1 MSDYT
6 FSTLNDQEFEDL
18 VRDLLNA
25 KFGLNLRSYKQ
36 GRDKGIDLRHST
48 EVDDNAVV
56 VQVKHYLRSGFP
68 KLIRV
73 LKNEEL
79 RKIKALAPTRYF
91 VATSLALN
99 PDDQERIRE
108 TMSPYVG
115 SLADVIGNE
124 ELNKYLAE
132 FAEIEK
138 RHFKLWFSSVS
149 LLDRILNNAIEGRTR
164 HLLDQIAKKFP
175 KYVVTKRLDEANRI
189 LERERV
195 LMITGQPGI
204 GKTTLAQIIIFERLK
219 MNFKIREVTNIREAE
234 DIISADNDVPELFY
248 MDDFLGDIQLE
259 LLSGRVSGS
268 DIARFVERVR
278 NSRNTYLLLT
288 TRTVILQSAVTH
300 FEKLRR
306 TGIAERKFELTLD
319 HYTQLQ
325 KARIL
330 YNHIYFSEIGD
341 LHCRAIVEG
350 KFYKRIIEHRNFT
363 PRLIEFITSSK
374 AIVGKTAKGFQ
385 DFVLHNLDHPAEI
398 WRDSF
403 YNQIDYFD
411 RCFLYTLFTFTDSV
425 SQEQLEKSFTAR
437 LEYEKIHNHQSIL
450 SDQFRKCVKSLLDG
464 FIIVTKDVK
473 TTYFSL
479 INPSLADF
487 IEAELES
494 SRDQV
499 SAVAAS
505 VTTYVQLSRFESGE
519 LRPVTIQNIL
529 ARRILD
535 EDLDFQHFVPD
546 SGNYRITLKLEWL
559 AKMCADLELDEVFA
573 KTLAEMDLAG
583 GFRYFKS
590 VADFVGSRKASLP
603 KSYQFIRG
611 NFVHWIKDVLSDIE
625 DPDEA
630 EKIPDFF
637 DLFEQDFVA
646 YSRTDEGDTVL
657 SEVLVSIMQTAYVR
671 NVDDRSSDFYE
682 TNDVE
687 MELEQLEELENQ
699 LDRLFFRGEVF
710 RSYHPPLVPKF
721 DKHHWEAI
729 VEENRAKNSVHAEVE
744 SHYDTE
750 DARLKAPEDEIDSLF
765 SRLTEIAHDQG

>member
-25 KFGLNLRSYKQ
+25 KFRLDLRSYKP

-48 EVDDNAVV
+48 EDDDNAVV

-79 RKIKALAPTRYF
+79 GKIKALAPTRYL

-108 TMSPYVG
+108 TMSPYVE

-138 RHFKLWFSSVS
+138 WHFKLWFSSVS
-149 LLDRILNNAIEGRTR
+149 LLDRILNNAIEGRTQ

-175 KYVVTKRLDEANRI
+175 KYVVTKRLDEANKI
-189 LERERV
+189 LERQRV

-219 MNFKIREVTNIREAE
+219 MDFKIHEVTNIREAE
-234 DIISADNDVPELFY
+234 DMISADNDVPELFY
-248 MDDFLGDIQLE
+248 MDDFLGDIHLE

-268 DIARFVERVR
+268 DIARFIERVR
-278 NSRNTYLLLT
+278 NSRNKYLLLT
-288 TRTVILQSAVTH
+288 TRTVILQSAITH

-306 TGIAERKFELTLD
+306 TGIAERKFELMLD
-319 HYTQLQ
+319 NYTSLQ

-341 LHCRAIVEG
+341 LHCRAIIAG
-350 KFYKRIIEHRNFT
+350 KFYKRIIDHRNFT
-363 PRLIEFITSSK
+363 PRLIEFITNSK
-374 AIVGKTAKGFQ
+374 AITGKTVKGFQ
-385 DFVLHNLDHPAEI
+385 DFVLHNLDNPAEI

-403 YNQIDYFD
+403 YNQIGYFD
-411 RCFLYTLFTFTDSV
+411 RCFLDTLFTFADSV
-425 SQEQLEKSFTAR
+425 SQEQLERSFSAR
-437 LEYEKIHNHQSIL
+437 LEYEKIYNHQSIR
-450 SDQFRKCVKSLLDG
+450 SDQFRQCVKTLLNG
-464 FIIVTKDVK
+464 FITETKDDK
-473 TTYFSL
+473 TAYFAL

-487 IEAELES
+487 IEADLENS
-494 SRDQV
+494 MGQIF
-499 SAVAAS
+499 AVAAS
-505 VTTYVQLSRFESGE
+505 VTMYVQLSRFESHE
-519 LRPVTIQNIL
+519 LRPIEIQEIL

-535 EDLDFQHFVPD
+535 EEIDLQQFVSD
-546 SGNYRITLKLEWL
+546 SGNYRTTLKLEWL
-559 AKMCADLELDEVFA
+559 AKMCPDLELDEVFA
-573 KTLAEMDLAG
+573 KNLAEMDPADRFHY
-583 GFRYFKS
+583 FRP
-590 VADFVGSRKASLP
+590 VADFVGSRKDDLP
-603 KSYQFIRG
+603 TSFQFMKA
-611 NFVHWIKDVLSDIE
+611 NFGDWIKDVLSDIE
-625 DPDEA
+625 DPDDA
-630 EKIPDFF
+630 QKIPGFF

-646 YSRTDEGDTVL
+646 YSRTDEGDSVL
-657 SEVLVSIMQTAYVR
+657 SDVLVSTMQTAYVR
-671 NVDDRSSDFYE
+671 NVDDRSNEFYE

-687 MELEQLEELENQ
+687 VELEQLEEVEDQ
-699 LDRLFFRGEVF
+699 LDKLFFRGEVV
-710 RSYHPPLVPKF
+710 RSYHPPLVPRF
-721 DKHHWEAI
+721 DKDHWTAI
-729 VEENRAKNSVHAEVE
+729 VEENRAGSTVYAESG
-744 SHYDTE
+744 SHCGAE
-750 DARLKAPEDEIDSLF
+750 EASRNDAADEIDSLF
-765 SRLTEIAHDQG
+765 SRLTIRT